1 MPTINKKTNYTSQP
15 KYKHEAKAN
24 SLKYYNSI
32 GWRRLRSALMSTH
45 PLCVECAA
53 KGISRPATDLH
64 HKIPYLWWNTE
75 EDRYKAL
82 LYVDWIVP
90 LCQDCHYKIHNTLN
104 RPKDFESTKEYK
116 IIHDIQ

>member
-15 KYKHEAKAN
+15 KYKHEAKTN

-64 HKIPYLWWNTE
+64 HIIPFQNGLTE
-75 EDRYKAL
+75 DERWEL
-82 LYVDWIVP
+82 LLNPDNIIPV
-90 LCQDCHYKIHNTLN
+90 CQACHYEIHNKL
-104 RPKDFESTKEYK
+104 KHK
-116 IIHDIQ
+116 